1 MCHIV
6 GAVVGIGVTIEE
18 VIFQSIYYLCGC
30 KKAHAFSHQF
40 IELVLFETVRKRD
53 TKMNYEW

>member
-18 VIFQSIYYLCGC
+18 VIFQSIYYMCGC
-30 KKAHAFSHQF
+30 KKLML
-40 IELVLFETVRKRD
+40 LVINSLNLYYLKLSGKEIQR
-53 TKMNYEW
+53 